1 MLSRE
6 EITFYSLKNE
16 IRRSL
21 PISHYILTPTITEE
35 SWHCMIYRVS
45 ITEEE
50 KKRLASSMGTI
61 LQKKYTE
68 DVRVQL
74 CDHLDDVFTYTLQNS
89 KELMSL
95 TFLQVPDKLDVSVV
109 LVKDETVIFKEYI
122 QDQDGVRR
130 LIETIMKSVNDE
142 SVEQV

>member
-6 EITFYSLKNE
+6 KITCSSLKNE
-16 IRRSL
+16 IIRFL

-35 SWHCMIYRVS
+35 SWQCMIYRIS

-50 KKRLASSMGTI
+50 KKRLASNMSTI
-61 LQKKYTE
+61 LQKKYNE

-74 CDHLDDVFTYTLQNS
+74 CDQLDDVFTYTLQNS
-89 KELMSL
+89 KELIAL
-95 TFLQVPDKLDVSVV
+95 TFLKVQDKLDVSVV
-109 LVKDETVIFKEYI
+109 LVKDESVIFNQYI
-122 QDQDGVRR
+122 QDQDGVRK
-130 LIETIMKSVNDE
+130 LIETIMKSLNDE